1 MREAMLINYVAVLA
15 GEANSHL
22 TLEQTGL
29 AFSTDDD
36 AKAQARKWALATL
49 KSLDRMKGRLS
60 VHREGEVE
68 AFHQEL
74 VERAP

>member
-1 MREAMLINYVAVLA
+1 MLTNYVAVLA
-15 GEANSHL
+15 DEGGSHL

-36 AKAQARKWALATL
+36 ARAQDHKWALDTL
-49 KSLDRMKGRLS
+49 RSLNRRAGRLS

-68 AFHQEL
+68 PFHREL
-74 VERAP
+74 VEGAP